1 MGALAA
7 LNPYFWKY
15 RGRLFLGFVFV
26 FLTNAFAVFAPVVIG
41 EGINALQDAYNQFLR
56 PLSEGVPPA
65 EVFRDAAL
73 TLPPTLSEMARWLEV
88 NLEAWRVPTS
98 REEVVR
104 AVGWIAGLQAVL
116 YLIAY
121 LLKGVFSFMTRQTII
136 VMSRFIEYDLK
147 AEIYDQYQRLPLSFY
162 KVNATGDLMNRI
174 SEDVSKV
181 RMYLGPAVMYGLTLV
196 TMMVLTV
203 GVMVRIDPELTL
215 WSLAPLPFMSV
226 AVYFVSARIHQKSDA
241 VQAQQSLLSAMVQQ
255 AYAGIRVLVAHRR
268 EARAEARFAAEAD
281 LYKTRTLD
289 LVKVDALFMPIIV
302 MLVGLSTIL
311 TIYVG
316 GLRVLDGDLELGHI
330 FQFVFYVNLLTW
342 PFASIGWVTSLVQK
356 ASASQARIN
365 AFLDVDPDIASPEH
379 PVVVADIEGRISFR
393 NVSLTYPDSGIQALR
408 DLSFDLDPGQTL
420 AVIGRTGSGKST
432 LAQLVARLYDP
443 TEGEVLLDGV
453 ALPNHGLQPLR
464 AAIGY
469 VPQDVFLFSDSIRG
483 NIAFGADQADMANI
497 EQAARD
503 ADVHDNIVGFP
514 DGYDT
519 LLGERGVNL
528 SGGQKQ
534 RISIARAILKRPRI
548 LIFDDCLSAVDTET
562 EANILGN
569 LRRIM
574 EGRTSLIV
582 SHRVSTVRSAD
593 LILVLDEGRIVER
606 GTHAELIE
614 RDGEYA
620 ELHRSQQRGENDTD
634 GLSKTPRDN

>member
-7 LNPYFWKY
+7 LNPFFWKY

-41 EGINALQDAYNQFLR
+41 EGINALQDAYTQFLR

-88 NLEAWRVPTS
+88 NLEGWRVPTS
-98 REEVVR
+98 REDVVR

-174 SEDVSKV
+174 SEAVSQV

-268 EARAEARFAAEAD
+268 EARAEARFATEAD

-316 GLRVLDGDLELGHI
+316 ASGCSMA
-330 FQFVFYVNLLTW
+330 TW
-342 PFASIGWVTSLVQK
+342 SSATS
-356 ASASQARIN
+356 S
-365 AFLDVDPDIASPEH
+365 
-379 PVVVADIEGRISFR
+379 
-393 NVSLTYPDSGIQALR
+393 
-408 DLSFDLDPGQTL
+408 
-420 AVIGRTGSGKST
+420 
-432 LAQLVARLYDP
+432 
-443 TEGEVLLDGV
+443 
-453 ALPNHGLQPLR
+453 
-464 AAIGY
+464 
-469 VPQDVFLFSDSIRG
+469 
-483 NIAFGADQADMANI
+483 
-497 EQAARD
+497 
-503 ADVHDNIVGFP
+503 
-514 DGYDT
+514 
-519 LLGERGVNL
+519 NL
-528 SGGQKQ
+528 S
-534 RISIARAILKRPRI
+534 S
-548 LIFDDCLSAVDTET
+548 
-562 EANILGN
+562 
-569 LRRIM
+569 
-574 EGRTSLIV
+574 TS
-582 SHRVSTVRSAD
+582 TC
-593 LILVLDEGRIVER
+593 
-606 GTHAELIE
+606 
-614 RDGEYA
+614 
-620 ELHRSQQRGENDTD
+620 
-634 GLSKTPRDN
+634 

>member
-7 LNPYFWKY
+7 LNPYLWKY

-41 EGINALQDAYNQFLR
+41 EGVNALQEAYTRFLL
-56 PLSEGVPPA
+56 PLSEDTPA
-65 EVFRDAAL
+65 SEVFRDATL
-73 TLPPTLSEMARWLEV
+73 SLPPTLSRLAEWLSFDPSGV
-88 NLEAWRVPTS
+88 SAPTS
-98 REEVVR
+98 REEVIR
-104 AVGWIAGLQAVL
+104 AVGLIAGLQALL
-116 YLIAY
+116 YLLAY
-121 LLKGVFSFMTRQTII
+121 LLKGIFSFMTRQTII
-136 VMSRFIEYDLK
+136 VMSRLIEYDLK
-147 AEIYDQYQRLPLSFY
+147 AAIYDHYQCLPLSFY
-162 KVNATGDLMNRI
+162 KVNTTGDLMNRI

-196 TMMVLTV
+196 TMMALTV
-203 GVMVRIDPELTL
+203 GVMVRIDATLTL

-226 AVYFVSARIHQKSDA
+226 SVYFVSARIHQKSDA

-268 EARAEARFAAEAD
+268 EARAEERFANEAD

-316 GLRVLDGDLELGHI
+316 GLRVLAGDLELGHI

-356 ASASQARIN
+356 ASASQVRIN
-365 AFLDVDPDIASPEH
+365 AFLEVEPDIASPENS
-379 PVVVADIEGRISFR
+379 ADSGDIRGYIEFKG
-393 NVSLTYPDSGIQALR
+393 VGLTYPDSGIVAL
-408 DLSFDLDPGQTL
+408 DGVDFTLEPGQTL

-443 TEGEVLLDGV
+443 TVGHVLVDGID
-453 ALPNHGLQPLR
+453 LKERDLHGLR
-464 AAIGY
+464 EAIGY
-469 VPQDVFLFSDSIRG
+469 VPQDVFLFSDTIR
-483 NIAFGADQADMANI
+483 ANI
-497 EQAARD
+497 GFGVDGAEEADIQQAARD
-503 ADVHDNIVGFP
+503 ADVHDNITGFP
-514 DGYDT
+514 EGYDT

-534 RISIARAILKRPRI
+534 RVSIARAILKRPRI

-562 EANILGN
+562 EATILGN

-574 EGRTSLIV
+574 EGRTSILI

-593 LILVLDEGRIVER
+593 LILVLDEGRVVER
-606 GTHAELIE
+606 GRHDDLVE
-614 RDGEYA
+614 RDGLYA
-620 ELHRSQQRGENDTD
+620 ELHRKQLRSSEEQ
-634 GLSKTPRDN
+634 

>member
-41 EGINALQDAYNQFLR
+41 EGVNALQEAYTAFLL
-56 PLSEGVPPA
+56 PLSQGVPPS
-65 EVFRDAAL
+65 EVFRDAML
-73 TLPPTLSEMARWLEV
+73 SLPPTLAAMAGWLSMDLSSLQAV
-88 NLEAWRVPTS
+88 SS
-98 REEVVR
+98 RTDVVR
-104 AVGWIAGLQAVL
+104 TVGVMAGLQAAL
-116 YLIAY
+116 YMGAY
-121 LLKGVFSFMTRQTII
+121 FFKGVFSFMTRQTII

-147 AEIYDQYQRLPLSFY
+147 AAIYDQYQRLPLAFY

-196 TMMVLTV
+196 TMMVLTI
-203 GVMVRIDPELTL
+203 GVMVRIDPVLTL

-241 VQAQQSLLSAMVQQ
+241 VQTQQSLLSAMVQQ

-281 LYKTRTLD
+281 LYKAKTLD

-316 GLRVLDGDLELGHI
+316 GLRVFSGDLELGHI

-365 AFLDVDPDIASPEH
+365 AFLEVVPDITSPEA
-379 PVVVADIEGRISFR
+379 PISAETIRGRLTFR
-393 NVSLTYPDSGIQALR
+393 NVGLTYPDSGIRAL
-408 DLSFDLDPGQTL
+408 DDVNFDLHPGQTL

-432 LAQLVARLYDP
+432 LAQMVARLYDP
-443 TEGEVLLDGV
+443 TDGTVELDG
-453 ALPNHGLQPLR
+453 QPLTSYDLGTLR
-464 AAIGY
+464 AGIGY

-483 NIAFGADQADMANI
+483 NIAFGVDHAEMADV

-503 ADVHDNIVGFP
+503 ADVHDNIVGFAE
-514 DGYDT
+514 GYDT

-534 RISIARAILKRPRI
+534 RISIARAILRRPRI

-562 EANILGN
+562 EATILSN
-569 LRRIM
+569 LSRIM
-574 EGRTSLIV
+574 EGRTSILV

-593 LILVLDEGRIVER
+593 LILVLDQGRIVER
-606 GTHAELIE
+606 GTHEELIAL
-614 RDGEYA
+614 DGEYA
-620 ELHRSQQRGENDTD
+620 ELQRNQQRAD
-634 GLSKTPRDN
+634 GD

>member
-7 LNPYFWKY
+7 LNPYLWKY

-41 EGINALQDAYNQFLR
+41 EGVNALQEAYTRFLL
-56 PLSEGVPPA
+56 PLSEDTPA
-65 EVFRDAAL
+65 SEVFRDATL
-73 TLPPTLSEMARWLEV
+73 SLPPTLSRLAEWLSFDPSGV
-88 NLEAWRVPTS
+88 SAPTS
-98 REEVVR
+98 REEVIR
-104 AVGWIAGLQAVL
+104 AVGLIAGLQALL
-116 YLIAY
+116 YLLAY
-121 LLKGVFSFMTRQTII
+121 LLKGIFSFMTRQTII
-136 VMSRFIEYDLK
+136 VMSRLIEYDLK
-147 AEIYDQYQRLPLSFY
+147 AAIYDHYQCLPLSFY

-196 TMMVLTV
+196 TMMALTV
-203 GVMVRIDPELTL
+203 GVMVRIDATLTL

-226 AVYFVSARIHQKSDA
+226 SVYFVSARIHQKSDA

-268 EARAEARFAAEAD
+268 EARVEERFANEAD

-316 GLRVLDGDLELGHI
+316 GLRVLAGDLELGHI

-365 AFLDVDPDIASPEH
+365 AFLEVEPDIASPEN
-379 PVVVADIEGRISFR
+379 PADSGDIRGYIEFKG
-393 NVSLTYPDSGIQALR
+393 VGLTYPDSGIVAL
-408 DLSFDLDPGQTL
+408 DGVDFTLEPGQTL

-443 TEGEVLLDGV
+443 TVGHVLVDGSD
-453 ALPNHGLQPLR
+453 LKERDLHGLR
-464 AAIGY
+464 EAIGY
-469 VPQDVFLFSDSIRG
+469 VPQDVFLFSDTIR
-483 NIAFGADQADMANI
+483 ANI
-497 EQAARD
+497 GFGVDGAEEADIQQAARD
-503 ADVHDNIVGFP
+503 ADVHDNITGFP
-514 DGYDT
+514 EGYDT

-534 RISIARAILKRPRI
+534 RVSIARAILKRPRI

-562 EANILGN
+562 EATILGN

-574 EGRTSLIV
+574 EGRTSILI

-593 LILVLDEGRIVER
+593 LILVLDEGRVVER
-606 GTHAELIE
+606 GRHDDLVE
-614 RDGEYA
+614 RDGLYA
-620 ELHRSQQRGENDTD
+620 ELHRKQLRSSEEQ
-634 GLSKTPRDN
+634 

>member
-7 LNPYFWKY
+7 LNPYLWKY

-41 EGINALQDAYNQFLR
+41 EGVNALQEAYTRFLL
-56 PLSEGVPPA
+56 PLSQDTPA
-65 EVFRDAAL
+65 SEVFRDATL
-73 TLPPTLSEMARWLEV
+73 SLPPTLSRLAEWLSFDPSGV
-88 NLEAWRVPTS
+88 SAPTS
-98 REEVVR
+98 REEVIR
-104 AVGWIAGLQAVL
+104 AVGLIAGLQALL
-116 YLIAY
+116 YLLAY
-121 LLKGVFSFMTRQTII
+121 LLKGIFSFMTRQTII
-136 VMSRFIEYDLK
+136 VMSRLIEYDLK
-147 AEIYDQYQRLPLSFY
+147 AAIYDHYQCLPLSFY

-196 TMMVLTV
+196 TMMALTV
-203 GVMVRIDPELTL
+203 GVMVRIDATLTL

-226 AVYFVSARIHQKSDA
+226 SVYFVSARIHQKSDA

-268 EARAEARFAAEAD
+268 EARAEERFANEAD

-316 GLRVLDGDLELGHI
+316 GLRVLAGDLELGHI

-365 AFLDVDPDIASPEH
+365 AFLEVEPDIASPEN
-379 PVVVADIEGRISFR
+379 PADSGDIRGYIEFKG
-393 NVSLTYPDSGIQALR
+393 VGLTYPDSGIVAL
-408 DLSFDLDPGQTL
+408 DGVDFTLEPGETL

-443 TEGEVLLDGV
+443 TVGHVLVDGID
-453 ALPNHGLQPLR
+453 LKERDLHGLR
-464 AAIGY
+464 EAIGY
-469 VPQDVFLFSDSIRG
+469 VPQDVFLFSDTIR
-483 NIAFGADQADMANI
+483 ANI
-497 EQAARD
+497 GFSVDGAEEADIQQAARD
-503 ADVHDNIVGFP
+503 ADVHDNITGFP
-514 DGYDT
+514 EGYDT

-534 RISIARAILKRPRI
+534 RVSIARAILKRPRI

-562 EANILGN
+562 EATILGN

-574 EGRTSLIV
+574 EGRTSILI

-593 LILVLDEGRIVER
+593 LILVLDEGRVVER
-606 GTHAELIE
+606 GRHDDLVE
-614 RDGEYA
+614 RDGLYA
-620 ELHRSQQRGENDTD
+620 ELHRKQLRSSEEQ
-634 GLSKTPRDN
+634 

>member
-7 LNPYFWKY
+7 LNPYLWKY

-41 EGINALQDAYNQFLR
+41 EGVNALQEAYTRFLL
-56 PLSEGVPPA
+56 PLSEDTPA
-65 EVFRDAAL
+65 SEVFRDATL
-73 TLPPTLSEMARWLEV
+73 SLPPTLSRLAEWLSFDPSGV
-88 NLEAWRVPTS
+88 SAPTS
-98 REEVVR
+98 REEVIR
-104 AVGWIAGLQAVL
+104 AVGLIAGLQALL
-116 YLIAY
+116 YLLAY
-121 LLKGVFSFMTRQTII
+121 LLKGIFSFMTRQTII
-136 VMSRFIEYDLK
+136 VMSRLIEYDLK
-147 AEIYDQYQRLPLSFY
+147 AAIYDHYQCLPLSFY

-196 TMMVLTV
+196 TMMALTV
-203 GVMVRIDPELTL
+203 GVMVRIDAALTL

-226 AVYFVSARIHQKSDA
+226 SVYFVSARIHQKSDA

-268 EARAEARFAAEAD
+268 EARAEERFANEAD

-316 GLRVLDGDLELGHI
+316 GLRVLAGDLELGHI

-365 AFLDVDPDIASPEH
+365 AFLEVEPDIASPEN
-379 PVVVADIEGRISFR
+379 PADSGDIRGYIEFKG
-393 NVSLTYPDSGIQALR
+393 VGLTYPDSGIVAL
-408 DLSFDLDPGQTL
+408 DGVDFTLEPGQTL

-443 TEGEVLLDGV
+443 TVGHVLVDGID
-453 ALPNHGLQPLR
+453 LKERDLHGLR
-464 AAIGY
+464 EAIGY
-469 VPQDVFLFSDSIRG
+469 VPQDVFLFSDTIR
-483 NIAFGADQADMANI
+483 ANI
-497 EQAARD
+497 GFGVDGAEEADIQQAARD
-503 ADVHDNIVGFP
+503 ADVHDNITGFP
-514 DGYDT
+514 EGYDT

-534 RISIARAILKRPRI
+534 RVSIARAILKRPRI

-562 EANILGN
+562 EATILGN

-574 EGRTSLIV
+574 EGRTSILI

-593 LILVLDEGRIVER
+593 LILVLDEGRVVER
-606 GTHAELIE
+606 GQHDDLVE
-614 RDGEYA
+614 RDGLYA
-620 ELHRSQQRGENDTD
+620 ELHRKQLRSSEEQ
-634 GLSKTPRDN
+634 

>member
-7 LNPYFWKY
+7 LNPHLWKY

-41 EGINALQDAYNQFLR
+41 EGVNALQEAYTRFLL
-56 PLSEGVPPA
+56 PLSEGTPA
-65 EVFRDAAL
+65 SEVFRDATL
-73 TLPPTLSEMARWLEV
+73 SLPPTLSRLAEWLSF
-88 NLEAWRVPTS
+88 NPSGIGAPTS
-98 REEVVR
+98 REEVIR
-104 AVGWIAGLQAVL
+104 AVGLIAGLQALL
-116 YLIAY
+116 YLLAY
-121 LLKGVFSFMTRQTII
+121 LLKGIFSFMTRQTII
-136 VMSRFIEYDLK
+136 VMSRLIEYDLK
-147 AEIYDQYQRLPLSFY
+147 AAIYDHYQCLPLSFY

-196 TMMVLTV
+196 TMMALTV
-203 GVMVRIDPELTL
+203 GVMVRIDATLTL
-215 WSLAPLPFMSV
+215 WSLAPLPFMSIS
-226 AVYFVSARIHQKSDA
+226 VYFVSARIHQKSDA

-268 EARAEARFAAEAD
+268 EARAEERFANEAD

-316 GLRVLDGDLELGHI
+316 GLRVLAGNLELGHI

-365 AFLDVDPDIASPEH
+365 AFLEVEPDIASPEN
-379 PVVVADIEGRISFR
+379 PADSGDIRGYIEFKG
-393 NVSLTYPDSGIQALR
+393 VGLTYPDSGIVAL
-408 DLSFDLDPGQTL
+408 DGVDFTLEPGQTL

-432 LAQLVARLYDP
+432 LARLVARLYDP
-443 TEGEVLLDGV
+443 TVGHVLVDGID
-453 ALPNHGLQPLR
+453 LKERDLHGLR
-464 AAIGY
+464 EAIGY
-469 VPQDVFLFSDSIRG
+469 VPQDVFLFSDTIR
-483 NIAFGADQADMANI
+483 ANI
-497 EQAARD
+497 GFGVDGAEEADIQQAARD
-503 ADVHDNIVGFP
+503 ADVHDNITGFP
-514 DGYDT
+514 EGYDT

-534 RISIARAILKRPRI
+534 RVSIARAILKRPRI

-562 EANILGN
+562 EATILGN

-574 EGRTSLIV
+574 EGRTSILI

-593 LILVLDEGRIVER
+593 LILVLDEGRVVER
-606 GTHAELIE
+606 GRHDDLVE
-614 RDGEYA
+614 RDGLYA
-620 ELHRSQQRGENDTD
+620 ELHRKQLRSSEEQ
-634 GLSKTPRDN
+634 

>member
-41 EGINALQDAYNQFLR
+41 EGVNALQAAYTTFLL
-56 PLSEGVPPA
+56 PLSNGVPPA

-73 TLPPTLSEMARWLEV
+73 ALPPTLSAMADWFSIELAT
-88 NLEAWRVPTS
+88 LQAPTN

-104 AVGWIAGLQAVL
+104 AVGIIAGLQAVL

-121 LLKGVFSFMTRQTII
+121 FLKGVFSFMTRQTII

-147 AEIYDQYQRLPLSFY
+147 AAIYDQYQRLPLAFY

-196 TMMVLTV
+196 TMMVLTI
-203 GVMVRIDPELTL
+203 GVMVRIDPILTL

-241 VQAQQSLLSAMVQQ
+241 VQSQQSLLSAMVQQ

-302 MLVGLSTIL
+302 MLVGLSTVL

-316 GLRVLDGDLELGHI
+316 GLRVLSGDLELGHI

-365 AFLDVDPDIASPEH
+365 AFLDVAPDIASPAS
-379 PVVVADIEGRISFR
+379 PARTGDIQGRIAFR
-393 NVSLTYPDSGIQALR
+393 NVGLTYPDSGIRAL
-408 DLSFDLDPGQTL
+408 DDISFELHPGQTL

-432 LAQLVARLYDP
+432 LAQMVARLYDP
-443 TEGEVLLDGV
+443 TDGVVELDGV
-453 ALPNHGLQPLR
+453 PLTAHSLDALR

-483 NIAFGADQADMANI
+483 NIAFGVDDADMADI

-503 ADVHDNIVGFP
+503 ADVHDNIAGFP
-514 DGYDT
+514 EGYDT

-534 RISIARAILKRPRI
+534 RISIARAILRRPRI

-569 LRRIM
+569 LSRIM

-593 LILVLDEGRIVER
+593 LILVLNEGRIVER
-606 GTHAELIE
+606 GTHDDLIALN
-614 RDGEYA
+614 GEYA
-620 ELHRSQQRGENDTD
+620 ELHRNQQRGET
-634 GLSKTPRDN
+634 T